1 MLALRTILLQRRYTK
16 GLQKISQ
23 IAWQYKALPLA
34 ITLAAVSA
42 WPVMAANEPVKPID
56 NKSLMWELTGNGL
69 TQPSYLFGTIH
80 INCKNRLKFSAKRQ
94 ESFAKAQQIYLEL
107 DFDDPTL
114 QKQIGQNTQMPPGKN
129 LQKLLTPKQYKQAR
143 KYFADKL
150 KLPLDFF
157 STTRPFILTSIATPS
172 GLKCPVDSWEEVIVK
187 MAKQKKLE
195 VRGLESVKD
204 QFAVFD
210 TISLKEE
217 AAMLMEVINNPTKN
231 KQEFLKLIAAYNNED
246 LNLLEKITKSDPKAK
261 KFNASLLDD
270 RNRKWIPIITREA
283 KSKPTFFGFGAAH
296 LVGSEGVIA
305 LLQKAGYTVKPI
317 KN

>member
-1 MLALRTILLQRRYTK
+1 MLALRTILLRRHYAN
-16 GLQKISQ
+16 GLQKIPQ
-23 IAWQYKALPLA
+23 ISRQHTALPLA
-34 ITLAAVSA
+34 LTISVICA
-42 WPVMAANEPVKPID
+42 WPGMAASNKPQPITD
-56 NKSLMWELTGNGL
+56 KSLMWEVTGNGL
-69 TQPSYLFGTIH
+69 NKPSYLFGTIH

-114 QKQIGQNTQMPPGKN
+114 QKQIGQNTQMPQGQN
-129 LQKLLTPKQYKQAR
+129 LQKLLTSKQYRQAR

-157 STTRPFILTSIATPS
+157 STTRPFILTSLATPS
-172 GLKCPVDSWEEVIVK
+172 GLKCSVDSWEEVIVK

-210 TISLKEE
+210 TISLREE

-246 LNLLEKITKSDPKAK
+246 LNQLEKITKADPKAK
-261 KFNASLLDD
+261 KFNTSLLDD

-317 KN
+317 KP

>member
-1 MLALRTILLQRRYTK
+1 MLALRTILLRRRYSN
-16 GLQKISQ
+16 GFQKISQ
-23 IAWQYKALPLA
+23 IAGQYKALPFALSLTA
-34 ITLAAVSA
+34 ICA
-42 WPVMAANEPVKPID
+42 WPGMAAINKPTPIIE
-56 NKSLMWELTGNGL
+56 KSLMWEVTGNGL
-69 TQPSYLFGTIH
+69 NQPSYLFGTIH

-94 ESFAKAQQIYLEL
+94 EIFAKAQQIYLEL

-129 LQKLLTPKQYKQAR
+129 LQKLLTPKQYQQAR

-157 STTRPFILTSIATPS
+157 STTRPFILTSLATPS
-172 GLKCPVDSWEEVIVK
+172 GLNCQVDSWEEVIVK
-187 MAKQKKLE
+187 MARQKKLE
-195 VRGLESVKD
+195 IKGLESVKD

-210 TISLKEE
+210 TVSLKEE

-246 LNLLEKITKSDPKAK
+246 LNLLEKITRADPDAK
-261 KFNASLLDD
+261 KFNTSLLDD

>member
-1 MLALRTILLQRRYTK
+1 MLALRTILLQRRYAK

-23 IAWQYKALPLA
+23 MAWQYKALPLA
-34 ITLAAVSA
+34 VTLAAVSA

-246 LNLLEKITKSDPKAK
+246 LNLLEKITKADPKAK
-261 KFNASLLDD
+261 KFNTSLLDD
-270 RNRKWIPIITREA
+270 RNRKWIPIIAREA

>member
-1 MLALRTILLQRRYTK
+1 MLALRTN
-16 GLQKISQ
+16 GLHKISQ
-23 IAWQYKALPLA
+23 IAWQYKILPFALTLTA
-34 ITLAAVSA
+34 ICA
-42 WPVMAANEPVKPID
+42 WPGMAASKKPTPVIE
-56 NKSLMWELTGNGL
+56 KSLMWEVTGNGL
-69 TQPSYLFGTIH
+69 NQPSYLFGTIH

-94 ESFAKAQQIYLEL
+94 EIFAKAQQIYLEL

-114 QKQIGQNTQMPPGKN
+114 QKQIGQNTQMPPGKS
-129 LQKLLTPKQYKQAR
+129 LQKLLTPRQYKQAR

-150 KLPLDFF
+150 KLPLEFF
-157 STTRPFILTSIATPS
+157 STTRPFLLTSLATPS

-187 MAKQKKLE
+187 MAKQQKLE
-195 VRGLESVKD
+195 IKGLESVKD

-210 TISLKEE
+210 TVSLKEE

-246 LNLLEKITKSDPKAK
+246 LHLLEKITKADPSSK
-261 KFNASLLDD
+261 KFVTSLLDD

>member
-1 MLALRTILLQRRYTK
+1 
-16 GLQKISQ
+16 
-23 IAWQYKALPLA
+23 
-34 ITLAAVSA
+34 
-42 WPVMAANEPVKPID
+42 MAASNKPQPITE
-56 NKSLMWELTGNGL
+56 KSLMWEVTGNGL
-69 TQPSYLFGTIH
+69 NQPSYLFGTIH

-114 QKQIGQNTQMPPGKN
+114 PKQISQNTQMPPGKN

-157 STTRPFILTSIATPS
+157 STTRPFILTSLATPS

-195 VRGLESVKD
+195 IRGLESVKD

-231 KQEFLKLIAAYNNED
+231 RQEFLKLIAAYNNED
-246 LNLLEKITKSDPKAK
+246 LHLLEKITKADPSAK
-261 KFNASLLDD
+261 KFITSLLDD

-296 LVGSEGVIA
+296 LVGSEGIIA
-305 LLQKAGYTVKPI
+305 LLQKAGYTVKPV

>member
-34 ITLAAVSA
+34 ITIAAVSA

-246 LNLLEKITKSDPKAK
+246 LNLLEKITKADPKAK
-261 KFNASLLDD
+261 KFNTSLLDD
-270 RNRKWIPIITREA
+270 RNRKWIPIIAREA

>member
-1 MLALRTILLQRRYTK
+1 MLALRTIDF
-16 GLQKISQ
+16 QKISQ
-23 IAWQYKALPLA
+23 TAWQYKALPFAL
-34 ITLAAVSA
+34 TLSALCA
-42 WPVMAANEPVKPID
+42 WPGMAASDKPAPITD
-56 NKSLMWELTGNGL
+56 KSLMWELTGNGL
-69 TQPSYLFGTIH
+69 SQPSYLFGTIH
-80 INCKNRLKFSAKRQ
+80 INCKNRLKFSPKRQ
-94 ESFAKAQQIYLEL
+94 ESFAKAQQVYLEL

-157 STTRPFILTSIATPS
+157 STTRPFILTSLATPS

-195 VRGLESVKD
+195 VKGLESVKD
-204 QFAVFD
+204 QFAVFN

-246 LNLLEKITKSDPKAK
+246 LNQLEKITKADPKDK
-261 KFNASLLDD
+261 KFNTSLLDD

-317 KN
+317 KNN

>member
-1 MLALRTILLQRRYTK
+1 MLALRTI

-23 IAWQYKALPLA
+23 IVWLYKALPCALTLSA
-34 ITLAAVSA
+34 ICAS
-42 WPVMAANEPVKPID
+42 PGMAANEKPTPITD
-56 NKSLMWELTGNGL
+56 KSLMWEVTGNGL
-69 TQPSYLFGTIH
+69 NQPSYLFGTIH

-94 ESFAKAQQIYLEL
+94 ESFAKAQQVYLEL

-157 STTRPFILTSIATPS
+157 STTRPFILTSLATPS
-172 GLKCPVDSWEEVIVK
+172 GLKCQVDSWEEIIVK

-195 VRGLESVKD
+195 IKGLESVKD
-204 QFAVFD
+204 QFAVFN

-217 AAMLMEVINNPTKN
+217 AAMLMDVINNPTKN
-231 KQEFLKLIAAYNNED
+231 KKEFLKLIAAYNNED
-246 LNLLEKITKSDPKAK
+246 LNQLEKITKADPSAK

-283 KSKPTFFGFGAAH
+283 KSKSTFFGFGAAH

-305 LLQKAGYTVKPI
+305 LLQKAGYSVKPI

>member
-1 MLALRTILLQRRYTK
+1 MLALRTILLRRRYAN
-16 GLQKISQ
+16 GLHKISQ
-23 IAWQYKALPLA
+23 IAGQYKALPFALSLIA
-34 ITLAAVSA
+34 ICA
-42 WPVMAANEPVKPID
+42 WPGMAASNKPTPIIE
-56 NKSLMWELTGNGL
+56 KSLMWEVTGNGL
-69 TQPSYLFGTIH
+69 NQPSYLFGTIH
-80 INCKNRLKFSAKRQ
+80 INCKNRLKFSPKRQ
-94 ESFAKAQQIYLEL
+94 EIFAKAQQIYLEL

-129 LQKLLTPKQYKQAR
+129 LQKLLTPKQYQQAR

-157 STTRPFILTSIATPS
+157 STTRPFILTSLATPS

-195 VRGLESVKD
+195 VKGLESVKD

-210 TISLKEE
+210 TVSLKEE
-217 AAMLMEVINNPTKN
+217 AAMLMEAINNPTKN

-246 LNLLEKITKSDPKAK
+246 LDLLEKITKADPDAK
-261 KFNASLLDD
+261 KFNTSLLDD

-283 KSKPTFFGFGAAH
+283 KLKPTFFGFGAAH

>member
-34 ITLAAVSA
+34 ITIAAVSA

-246 LNLLEKITKSDPKAK
+246 LNLLEKITKADPKAK
-261 KFNASLLDD
+261 KFNTSLLDD
-270 RNRKWIPIITREA
+270 RNRKWIPIIAREA

-296 LVGSEGVIA
+296 LVGSEGVIT

>member
-1 MLALRTILLQRRYTK
+1 MLALRMIFFRRRSI
-16 GLQKISQ
+16 GLQIRQ
-23 IAWQYKALPLA
+23 IIWQYKALPLA
-34 ITLAAVSA
+34 ITITTASVLPAIAV
-42 WPVMAANEPVKPID
+42 NKPAKQITS
-56 NKSLMWELTGNGL
+56 KSLMWELTGNGL
-69 TQPSYLFGTIH
+69 TKPSYLFGTIH
-80 INCKNRLKFSAKRQ
+80 INCKNRLKFSSKRQ
-94 ESFAKAQQIYLEL
+94 ESFAKAQQVYLEL

-114 QKQIGQNTQMPPGKN
+114 SKQISQNTQMPAGKN
-129 LQKLLTPKQYKQAR
+129 LRQLLTPKEYKQAR

-157 STTRPFILTSIATPS
+157 VTTRPFILTSLATPS
-172 GLKCPVDSWEEVIVK
+172 GLKCPVNSWEEIIVK
-187 MAKQKKLE
+187 MASQKKIE
-195 VRGLESVKD
+195 VRGLETVKD

-210 TISLKEE
+210 KISLKEE
-217 AAMLMEVINNPTKN
+217 AAMLMEVINNPLKT
-231 KQEFLKLIAAYNNED
+231 KQEFLKLLAAYDQED
-246 LNLLEKITKSDPKAK
+246 LDLLEKIAKADPKAK

-305 LLQKAGYTVKPI
+305 LLQKAGYTIKPI

>member
-1 MLALRTILLQRRYTK
+1 MLALRK
-16 GLQKISQ
+16 NGLQKISQ
-23 IAWQYKALPLA
+23 IVQRHAALPLA
-34 ITLAAVSA
+34 LTLSFTCA
-42 WPVMAANEPVKPID
+42 WPGIAASNKPTPITE
-56 NKSLMWELTGNGL
+56 KSLMWEVTGNGL
-69 TQPSYLFGTIH
+69 NQPSYLFGTIH
-80 INCKNRLKFSAKRQ
+80 INCKNRLKFSPKRQ
-94 ESFAKAQQIYLEL
+94 EVFAKAQQIYLEL

-114 QKQIGQNTQMPPGKN
+114 QKQIGQNTQMPPGQN
-129 LQKLLTPKQYKQAR
+129 LQKLLTTKQYKEAR

-157 STTRPFILTSIATPS
+157 STTRPFILTSLATPS

-217 AAMLMEVINNPTKN
+217 AAMLMEVIKNPAKN
-231 KQEFLKLIAAYNNED
+231 QQEFLKLIAAYNNED
-246 LNLLEKITKSDPKAK
+246 LQLLEKITKADPEAK
-261 KFNASLLDD
+261 KFNTSLLDN

-283 KSKPTFFGFGAAH
+283 KSKSTFFGFGAAH
-296 LVGSEGVIA
+296 LVGAEGVIS

-317 KN
+317 KG

>member
-1 MLALRTILLQRRYTK
+1 MLALRTIC
-16 GLQKISQ
+16 LQKIFQ
-23 IAWQYKALPLA
+23 IARQYTALPFALTLSA
-34 ITLAAVSA
+34 ICA
-42 WPVMAANEPVKPID
+42 WPGMAASDQPTPITD
-56 NKSLMWELTGNGL
+56 KSLMWEMTGNGL
-69 TQPSYLFGTIH
+69 NQPSYLFGTIH
-80 INCKNRLKFSAKRQ
+80 INCKNRLKFSPKRQ

-157 STTRPFILTSIATPS
+157 STTRPFILTSLATPS

-187 MAKQKKLE
+187 MAKKKNLE

-204 QFAVFD
+204 QFAVFN

-217 AAMLMEVINNPTKN
+217 AAMLMDVINNPVKN

-246 LNLLEKITKSDPKAK
+246 LNQLEKITKADPKAK

-283 KSKPTFFGFGAAH
+283 KSKSTFFGFGAAH

>member
-1 MLALRTILLQRRYTK
+1 MLALRTIDF
-16 GLQKISQ
+16 QKISQ
-23 IAWQYKALPLA
+23 TAWQYKALPFAL
-34 ITLAAVSA
+34 TLSALCA
-42 WPVMAANEPVKPID
+42 WPGMAASDKPAPITD
-56 NKSLMWELTGNGL
+56 KSLMWELTGNGL
-69 TQPSYLFGTIH
+69 SQPSYLFGTIH
-80 INCKNRLKFSAKRQ
+80 INCKNRLKFSPKRQ
-94 ESFAKAQQIYLEL
+94 EIFAKSQQVYLEL

-157 STTRPFILTSIATPS
+157 STTRPFILASLATPS

-204 QFAVFD
+204 QFAVFN

-217 AAMLMEVINNPTKN
+217 AAMLMEVINNPAKN
-231 KQEFLKLIAAYNNED
+231 KQDFLKLIAAYNNED
-246 LNLLEKITKSDPKAK
+246 LNQLEKITKADPKDK
-261 KFNASLLDD
+261 KFNTSLLDD

>member
-1 MLALRTILLQRRYTK
+1 MLALRTIDF
-16 GLQKISQ
+16 QKISQ
-23 IAWQYKALPLA
+23 IAWQYKALPFAL
-34 ITLAAVSA
+34 TLSALCA
-42 WPVMAANEPVKPID
+42 WPGMAASDKPAPIT

-69 TQPSYLFGTIH
+69 SQPSYLFGTIH
-80 INCKNRLKFSAKRQ
+80 INCKNRLKFSPKRQ
-94 ESFAKAQQIYLEL
+94 EIFAKAQQVYLEL

-157 STTRPFILTSIATPS
+157 STTRPFILASLATPS
-172 GLKCPVDSWEEVIVK
+172 GLKCSVDSWEEVIVK

-195 VRGLESVKD
+195 VKGLESVKD
-204 QFAVFD
+204 QFAVFN

-217 AAMLMEVINNPTKN
+217 AAMLMEVINNPAKN
-231 KQEFLKLIAAYNNED
+231 KQEFLKLITAYNNED
-246 LNLLEKITKSDPKAK
+246 LNQLEKITKADPKDK
-261 KFNASLLDD
+261 KFNTSLLDD

>member
-1 MLALRTILLQRRYTK
+1 MLALRTIS
-16 GLQKISQ
+16 LQKIPQ
-23 IAWQYKALPLA
+23 IARQCFALPFALS
-34 ITLAAVSA
+34 LSA
-42 WPVMAANEPVKPID
+42 LCASPGMAASDKPAPIND
-56 NKSLMWELTGNGL
+56 KSLMWEVTGNGL
-69 TQPSYLFGTIH
+69 NQPSYLFGTIH
-80 INCKNRLKFSAKRQ
+80 INCKNRLKFSPKRQ
-94 ESFAKAQQIYLEL
+94 ESFAKAQQVYLEL

-129 LQKLLTPKQYKQAR
+129 LQKLLTPKQYRQAR

-157 STTRPFILTSIATPS
+157 STTRPFILTSLATPS

-204 QFAVFD
+204 QFAVFN

-217 AAMLMEVINNPTKN
+217 AAMLMEVINNPVKN